1 MSPPNQRGRVIKKT
15 NQFTIT
21 VPNRPGVLGE
31 VASALWAQGV
41 NIQAFFATDVRRGQA
56 VIHLIVDKPAA
67 ARRVFPEHGWEA
79 TEEEVIVLTLADTPG
94 TLAAVASKLGE
105 AGINIRYAYTG
116 PARAKGKANTY
127 LFVSDLPG
135 AVKAL
140 R

>member
-1 MSPPNQRGRVIKKT
+1 MKKA

-41 NIQAFFATDVRRGQA
+41 NIQAFLATDVRRGQA

-79 TEEEVIVLTLADTPG
+79 TEEEVIVLTLADKPG
-94 TLAAVASKLGE
+94 TLAAVASALAD
-105 AGINIRYAYTG
+105 AGINIEYAYTG
-116 PARAKGKANTY
+116 PARARGKANTY
-127 LFVSDLPG
+127 LSVSDRTR
-135 AVKAL
+135 AL
-140 R
+140 HVLRRLRSA

>member
-1 MSPPNQRGRVIKKT
+1 MKKA

-41 NIQAFFATDVRRGQA
+41 NIQAFLATDVRRGQA
-56 VIHLIVDKPAA
+56 VIHLVVDKPAA
-67 ARRVFPEHGWEA
+67 ARLVFPEHGWEA
-79 TEEEVIVLTLADTPG
+79 TEEEVIVLTLADKPG

-116 PARAKGKANTY
+116 PARAKGKTNTY
-127 LFVSDLPG
+127 LVVSDLPG